1 MRIATSRAGRFIAKP
16 AERFFGDQ
24 HAVVFQG
31 IGRFSICP
39 IGLTP
44 IGK

>member
-1 MRIATSRAGRFIAKP
+1 LPKP
-16 AERFFGDQ
+16 AEWFFGDQ
-24 HAVVFQG
+24 QAVVFQG
-31 IGRFSICP
+31 IGRFSIFP